1 MGVYKMRE
9 VDFAS
14 NQLNKILK
22 EFAKELLE
30 RNDRSATIVAVAWM
44 DEILSEILKRFLL
57 SDKDTKE
64 TLIDSLSFKVK
75 IELIFRLG
83 FIDHDFARALH
94 CIREIRNHF
103 SHKVFAELNKN
114 PQKSQVKKLFTTFS
128 SDYLNCLN
136 DLFFKDF
143 ERSKG
148 CYRAILLSII
158 VMLNVIKYNTKR
170 LTTFDSPVK
179 LIYQNKKE

>member
-14 NQLNKILK
+14 NQLNKISK

-103 SHKVFAELNKN
+103 SHK
-114 PQKSQVKKLFTTFS
+114 
-128 SDYLNCLN
+128 D
-136 DLFFKDF
+136 
-143 ERSKG
+143 
-148 CYRAILLSII
+148 LLS
-158 VMLNVIKYNTKR
+158 
-170 LTTFDSPVK
+170 
-179 LIYQNKKE
+179 